1 MNLEQLKDTW
11 QGQSE
16 QLQNGINVN
25 EQKLKAEQT
34 KDSLKPVMNKRIVEA
49 IFTLVIVILL
59 WQYIVANF
67 ALTAPV
73 VSAAILNVFAII
85 NLAGNIGQI
94 ALIKQIDYA
103 KPISEVQKQIF
114 DIRQHNLVFT
124 KLVALSLPFYGSYV
138 FLGFDLLFGVDLYKG
153 LDVGGIFALVLGGIA
168 FLPAVIWFNRQ
179 LRFDNISTGWVSK
192 MIESI
197 GGQELL
203 AAAKVMNTLHTNE
216 ESA

>member
-11 QGQSE
+11 QGQNE
-16 QLQNGINVN
+16 QLQSGIKLN
-25 EQKLKAEQT
+25 EDKLKTFETQAI
-34 KDSLKPVMNKRIVEA
+34 LRPLLNKRIIEA
-49 IFTLVIVILL
+49 IFTFVIVILL

-67 ALTAPV
+67 GLTAPV
-73 VSAAILNVFAII
+73 VSAAILNVFALI

-94 ALIKQIDYA
+94 ALISQIDYA

-114 DIRQHNLVFT
+114 DIRQHNLVMT
-124 KLVALSLPFYGSYV
+124 KLVALSLPFYGAYV
-138 FLGFDLLFGVDLYKG
+138 FLGFDLMFGIDLYKG
-153 LDVGGIFALVLGGIA
+153 LHVGGIFSLLLGGIA

-179 LRFDNISTGWVSK
+179 LRFANLNTGWVSK

-203 AAAKVMNTLHTNE
+203 AAAQVMNTLQT
-216 ESA
+216 SDK

>member
-16 QLQNGINVN
+16 QLQNGINLN
-25 EQKLKAEQT
+25 ESRLKTFETRAT
-34 KDSLKPVMNKRIVEA
+34 LKSVMNKRIIEA
-49 IFTLVIVILL
+49 IVTFVIVFLL

-67 ALTAPV
+67 ALTGPV

-103 KPISEVQKQIF
+103 KPVSEVQKQIF
-114 DIRQHNLVFT
+114 EIRQHNLVLT
-124 KLVALSLPFYGSYV
+124 KLVALSLPFYGAYV

-153 LDVGGIFALVLGGIA
+153 LDVGGIFALLLGGIA

-179 LRFDNISTGWVSK
+179 LRFDNINTGWVSK
-192 MIESI
+192 VIESI

-203 AAAKVMNTLHTNE
+203 AAAQVMNTLQT
-216 ESA
+216 SDK